1 MYYVIHRMP
10 LTSFFKP
17 PDSHSLWTKTNTI
30 LDTILVK
37 LLASTVRR
45 TTKSAPTSHI
55 DARIDQLL
63 AFDNR
68 SKSDPVKVVYRQEI
82 ITFLANSG
90 RTPDS
95 LRFLLCVDA
104 YSKTSPS
111 GDGGILDQ
119 HAVQLSSATATG
131 NIPAIHFFFASGGGT
146 TSSSHLLS
154 NMHFVRVLNVFYEAF
169 RAGISNGKIK
179 ALQFLLTRFQRY
191 MVSSLS
197 SADEVRYVVLP
208 AIHDAAVS
216 RLPEVVRAFFRW
228 AKNRLGMSA
237 YDARHAPKWKGQLKT
252 FITSAAQTGYVN
264 TTLAMLHE
272 ISTLEKKP
280 VNPAKAAP
288 YEAPID
294 YAQEAFYVA
303 YKHGQ
308 VDLARE
314 LLDQE
319 QVEIS
324 EVSHKALY
332 TAARYQ
338 RRDIVDVLLEFR
350 VDINEGMPIYTA
362 VDRGYVLTTLHFLR
376 RGANISRELFE
387 RCEEKVAEMAVDS
400 GRLVAYYLVAVQCD
414 ASWNDPVTRSF
425 LDDIRD
431 SEGLRSMVIAALET
445 NMD

>member
-1 MYYVIHRMP
+1 
-10 LTSFFKP
+10 
-17 PDSHSLWTKTNTI
+17 
-30 LDTILVK
+30 VK
-37 LLASTVRR
+37 LLASTIRR

-68 SKSDPVKVVYRQEI
+68 SKSDPVKEVYRQEI
-82 ITFLANSG
+82 ITYLANSG
-90 RTPDS
+90 HTPDS

-104 YSKTSPS
+104 YAKTSPS

-154 NMHFVRVLNVFYEAF
+154 NMHSTRVLNVFYEAF
-169 RAGISNGKIK
+169 RAGIFNEKIK
-179 ALQFLLTRFQRY
+179 ALQFLLTRFQKY

-197 SADEVRYVVLP
+197 SADEVRYVTLST
-208 AIHDAAVS
+208 IHDAAVS
-216 RLPEVVRAFFRW
+216 TLPEVVWAFFRW

-237 YDARHAPKWKGQLKT
+237 YDTWHAPKWKGQLKN
-252 FITSAAQTGYVN
+252 FITNAAQTGCVN
-264 TTLAMLHE
+264 TTFAMLHE
-272 ISTLEKKP
+272 ISTLKKKP
-280 VNPAKAAP
+280 VDPTKDAP
-288 YEAPID
+288 YDAPID

-303 YKHGQ
+303 CKHGH
-308 VDLARE
+308 VELTRE
-314 LLDQE
+314 LLGQE

-324 EVSHKALY
+324 EVSHKALC

-362 VDRGYVLTTLHFLR
+362 FDRAYVLTTLHFLR

-387 RCEEKVAEMAVDS
+387 RCKEKEAKMAVDS
-400 GRLVAYYLVAVQCD
+400 GRLTAYYLVAVQCD
-414 ASWNDPVTRSF
+414 ASWIDPVTRFF